1 MDICDIL
8 HTDFEIPKS
17 TAYRYYKD
25 SFNLYKWEQAKPD
38 PGKKIKDN
46 KDTILDNVL
55 DTAEAA
61 LADGDT
67 ISYFKGIELY
77 SKLLTRFKKSMTSD
91 PLKNSVDEQFIND
104 IKENCMSPLNMGNN
118 SPYYS
123 KIH

>member
-1 MDICDIL
+1 MPGLKMTKEEAENFIYKCLVDNESKKDPKEKLTRLDICDIL

-61 LADGDT
+61 LADGDS

-77 SKLLTRFKKSMTSD
+77 SKLLTRFKK
-91 PLKNSVDEQFIND
+91 V
-104 IKENCMSPLNMGNN
+104 
-118 SPYYS
+118 
-123 KIH
+123 